1 MKSKDKPKKYKVLF
15 SIIILI
21 IIFVYAILSVKN
33 NKYVEAASLEEV
45 KISNASQINLEEI
58 INKNTSDCEREE
70 IIQEEIDLEYI
81 TTYNVNKQLPKGE
94 IKVIQEGRNGKQT
107 ITTKVI
113 YKNGEETAKTQIE
126 DKITKA
132 SVNKIVEVGGANY
145 TNNYKIKIG
154 DLLYVTS
161 DRLSVMLDANEESVK
176 VTTLARN
183 DEMKLLE
190 IHDNWYRIS
199 SKGITG
205 WVKKENTTCKN
216 SNVEENQSSANGLNK
231 QQLVAKLNFDMA
243 LNKPSGLTLEQFKKI
258 LNDDKDQNK
267 IFSNNAQYFYYIE
280 KQYNI
285 NGVFV
290 AAVGIHESA
299 WGTSKIA
306 LNKNNLFGYG
316 AYDSNPYNSA
326 YSFSNYS
333 ESIDLI
339 SRVFVKYYINPKGT
353 KIYESEVALGTY
365 YSGNNLTSINKKYA
379 SDKNWANGVYKH
391 MQYLYNKL

>member
-1 MKSKDKPKKYKVLF
+1 
-15 SIIILI
+15 
-21 IIFVYAILSVKN
+21 
-33 NKYVEAASLEEV
+33 
-45 KISNASQINLEEI
+45 
-58 INKNTSDCEREE
+58 
-70 IIQEEIDLEYI
+70 
-81 TTYNVNKQLPKGE
+81 
-94 IKVIQEGRNGKQT
+94 
-107 ITTKVI
+107 
-113 YKNGEETAKTQIE
+113 
-126 DKITKA
+126 
-132 SVNKIVEVGGANY
+132 
-145 TNNYKIKIG
+145 
-154 DLLYVTS
+154 
-161 DRLSVMLDANEESVK
+161 MLDANEESVK

-258 LNDDKDQNK
+258 LNDDKDKNK